1 MVSHFPLNFDSS
13 RITLPARE
21 LARRLSGTDEIVLLW
36 HPEDDRVEVSVC
48 DVMTGAAVHI
58 DIAPGD
64 AMDAFTHTY
73 AYVASREA
81 VDHGASDE
89 VVAPVD
95 G

>member
-1 MVSHFPLNFDSS
+1 MVFHSPLNFESS
-13 RITLPARE
+13 WITAPARE

-48 DVMTGAAVHI
+48 DVTTGATFHI
-58 DIAPGD
+58 EIAPGN
-64 AMDAFTHTY
+64 ALDAFTHPY

-81 VDHGASDE
+81 LDRVSDE

>member
-1 MVSHFPLNFDSS
+1 MVSHSPLNFDSS
-13 RITLPARE
+13 RITLPVRE

-48 DVMTGAAVHI
+48 DVTTGATVHI

-73 AYVASREA
+73 AYIASREA
-81 VDHGASDE
+81 VDHRASDE